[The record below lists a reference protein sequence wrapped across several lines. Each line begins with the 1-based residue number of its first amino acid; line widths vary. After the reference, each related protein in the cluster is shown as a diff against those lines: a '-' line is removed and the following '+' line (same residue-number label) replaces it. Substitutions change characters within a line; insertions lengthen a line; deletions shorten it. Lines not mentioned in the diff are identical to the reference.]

1 MNALTKVE
9 EALCNAVDT
18 QESVTAVPV
27 VPVKLKSTYAMFDTC
42 STSLFI
48 LDDIPTTLGSKAVNT
63 KFFVKT
69 SFLVILLFLNKD
81 FVALVSFS
89 SCLFS
94 AKNRFSFK
102 VNAHLLQCMCFV
114 VDRCRTHQL

>member
-1 MNALTKVE
+1 MVG
-9 EALCNAVDT
+9 T

-27 VPVKLKSTYAMFDTC
+27 VPDKLKSTESEVLTYAMLDTC
-42 STSLFI
+42 STGLFI
-48 LDDIPTTLGSKAVNT
+48 FDDIATILGSKGVNT

-69 SFLVILLFLNKD
+69 SFFVILLFLNKD

-102 VNAHLLQCMCFV
+102 VNACLFQCICFV
-114 VDRCRTHQL
+114 IERLY